1 MAFLETRSKPVL
13 PENVK
18 KAAEEEEI
26 KALVK
31 ARGFEFEPGS
41 YKFEPNPNVSRRDG
55 SIINGSVRGSFIV
68 PEKDNSVIILERED
82 FHERVW
88 KKICAKMG
96 YKYHVCTDID
106 RFTIIPTSVEVTVS
120 LVTPTTEDS

>member
-1 MAFLETRSKPVL
+1 MAFLETRSRPTL
-13 PENVK
+13 PENEK

-31 ARGFEFEPGS
+31 ARGFEPGS
-41 YKFEPNPNVSRRDG
+41 YKFEPNPNVSRKDG
-55 SIINGSVRGSFIV
+55 TITNGMVKGSFIV
-68 PEKDNSVIILERED
+68 SADEIGVITLERED

-96 YKYHVCTDID
+96 YKYHSHTDID
-106 RFTIIPTSVEVTVS
+106 KFTITPNSVEVTVS
-120 LVTPTTEDS
+120 LVTPVNDD